1 MFPHFCV
8 KKLRGNFCLLFMI
21 LKEIMAE
28 LEQAGWK
35 KAGEKKAEEVTEL
48 DIKDIFKLV
57 DMDNSGTVSR
67 TVRLRI

>member
-1 MFPHFCV
+1 
-8 KKLRGNFCLLFMI
+8 MI